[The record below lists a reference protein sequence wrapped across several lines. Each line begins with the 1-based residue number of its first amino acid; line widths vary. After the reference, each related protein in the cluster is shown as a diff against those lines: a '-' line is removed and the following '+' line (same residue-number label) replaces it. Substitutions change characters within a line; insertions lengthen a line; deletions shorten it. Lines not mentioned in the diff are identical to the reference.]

1 MKKLVLFF
9 ILLPCLLYSQSLDN
23 YYFKKNMTIKFNYQ
37 NLVDYYTSN
46 LDKIISVNGKT
57 FIGIPIEKEFKK
69 NKITLNVDGYLIQVN
84 GNSNNFSIE
93 SVKTKFI
100 TFDFLNKKIQKNVNE
115 NNDLLDFNRT
125 DDLFDKIRKKLKKI
139 EKKNSSRGEK

>member
-1 MKKLVLFF
+1 
-9 ILLPCLLYSQSLDN
+9 
-23 YYFKKNMTIKFNYQ
+23 MTIKFNYQ